1 MIKTVFK
8 ILPVIILLLPA
19 LTSICRAEEQ
29 ITITTYYP
37 APNGIYRELRADQM
51 AVGSVY
57 RAAAI
62 SDGILIVS
70 GNIGVGTATPASKLH
85 VQGGDIKIR
94 STANPA
100 VRFQHD
106 AADDTTWA
114 SVYRESATGRLF
126 VRNDQ
131 GNDIILSNADVS
143 VPEGNMYTNGLV
155 YVDTS
160 ATNPGGCLMMSY
172 GSNTGTITCPPGFTI
187 DTILSGAASPTGG
200 FLFCCQ

>member
-70 GNIGVGTATPASKLH
+70 GNVGIGTTAPASRLQ
-85 VQGGDIKIR
+85 VQGGDIKVR
-94 STANPA
+94 STSDPA
-100 VRFQHD
+100 VRFLHD
-106 AADDTTWA
+106 DDTTQA
-114 SVYRESATGRLF
+114 IVYRESSTGNF
-126 VRNDQ
+126 YVRNSQ
-131 GNDIILSNADVS
+131 GNAIVLSN
-143 VPEGNMYTNGLV
+143 GNV
-155 YVDTS
+155 IID
-160 ATNPGGCLMMSY
+160 
-172 GSNTGTITCPPGFTI
+172 TGTFTVNTASARTFDPNNLAPNAVVLRFRAKDDEGCGPASGYTTCGAIVAAEITYP
-187 DTILSGAASPTGG
+187 
-200 FLFCCQ
+200 